1 MMNGREGQTT
11 CDSNATDDN
20 GAAPLRPEVS
30 MPIPNVSAEALRDAM
45 AQFDREL
52 RHVPDWADW
61 EA

>member
-1 MMNGREGQTT
+1 
-11 CDSNATDDN
+11 
-20 GAAPLRPEVS
+20 VS

-52 RHVPDWADW
+52 RHIPDWADW